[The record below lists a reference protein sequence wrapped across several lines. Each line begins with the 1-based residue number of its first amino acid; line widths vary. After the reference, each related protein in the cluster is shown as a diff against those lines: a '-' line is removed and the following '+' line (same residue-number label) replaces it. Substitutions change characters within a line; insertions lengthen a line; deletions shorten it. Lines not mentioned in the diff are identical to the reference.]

1 MIRACVA
8 ISSRLFTAQVFAHNV
23 PLRTHYRNSYLAW
36 DDSRM
41 REQNLGQG
49 VAGSLTMILLT
60 VACVILFRSFYKRY
74 KRMEERRIQDE
85 QK

>member
-1 MIRACVA
+1 
-8 ISSRLFTAQVFAHNV
+8 
-23 PLRTHYRNSYLAW
+23 
-36 DDSRM
+36 M

-85 QK
+85 QN

>member
-1 MIRACVA
+1 MRPYT
-8 ISSRLFTAQVFAHNV
+8 SSGQVLPHNV
-23 PLRTHYRNSYLAW
+23 PARIHSGDSYLAW